1 MNRTSAVE
9 IIIQP
14 LCPGPEVAAS
24 APPLASGAP
33 LVTYASRLASRCSIV
48 GPAAAGAAAGAAAAG
63 AGSAAGA
70 VSALAGDDATQA
82 AIEIAN
88 TTLAPRRRLTRIGG
102 SPGHAGA
109 TRRDEID
116 ATQITFPVCFEREN
130 PKTRS
135 RSHPQP
141 STKSRDRSS
150 SSRGRPRA
158 IVHAG
163 TKRLSD
169 LDRLLTPS

>member
-63 AGSAAGA
+63 AGSVAGA
-70 VSALAGDDATQA
+70 VSAFAGDDATQA

-88 TTLAPRRRLTRIGG
+88 TMLAPRRRLTRIGLLLVT
-102 SPGHAGA
+102 PG
-109 TRRDEID
+109 RRD
-116 ATQITFPVCFEREN
+116 V
-130 PKTRS
+130 TRS
-135 RSHPQP
+135 TLR
-141 STKSRDRSS
+141 KSRFRCVSSAKTQKHAADRT
-150 SSRGRPRA
+150 RNRRQNREIGRSDGR
-158 IVHAG
+158 AG
-163 TKRLSD
+163 TNADPILIGC
-169 LDRLLTPS
+169 

>member
-33 LVTYASRLASRCSIV
+33 LVTYASRLASRCSIA
-48 GPAAAGAAAGAAAAG
+48 GPAAAGGAAGAAA

-70 VSALAGDDATQA
+70 VSALADGDDTIH

-88 TTLAPRRRLTRIGG
+88 TMLAPRRRLTRMGG

-109 TRRDEID
+109 TRRDGID
-116 ATQITFPVCFEREN
+116 ATEVRFPVCFEREN
-130 PKTRS
+130 PSARGD
-135 RSHPQP
+135 RRPNRRQP
-141 STKSRDRSS
+141 
-150 SSRGRPRA
+150 RG
-158 IVHAG
+158 IGKV
-163 TKRLSD
+163 S
-169 LDRLLTPS
+169 